1 MSIELKYSYKV
12 NITLVKPIVIKKKF
26 SLIKLFS
33 AFVYIVRVE
42 LILAEANLI
51 DAANLLFFFEF
62 TAKRQ
67 YRL

>member
-12 NITLVKPIVIKKKF
+12 NITLVKPIVIKKKVQF
-26 SLIKLFS
+26 VKLFS

-51 DAANLLFFFEF
+51 DAANLLFFSNSQLSVG
-62 TAKRQ
+62 KGD
-67 YRL
+67 

>member
-26 SLIKLFS
+26 SLLKLF
-33 AFVYIVRVE
+33 VRVE

-51 DAANLLFFFEF
+51 DAANLLFFSNSQPSVG
-62 TAKRQ
+62 TGD
-67 YRL
+67 